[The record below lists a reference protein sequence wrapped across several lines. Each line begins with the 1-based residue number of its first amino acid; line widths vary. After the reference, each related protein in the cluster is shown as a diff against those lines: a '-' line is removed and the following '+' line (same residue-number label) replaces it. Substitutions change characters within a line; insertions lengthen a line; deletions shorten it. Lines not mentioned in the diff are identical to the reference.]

1 MGRPKRI
8 QSKADNEACKSGE
21 TSVPRTRKRR
31 VLTEK
36 NVESE
41 SSDPDDD
48 FVEVSP
54 IVQKKPKTTKKT
66 AKPKSKSDGS
76 KQSRNKSSG
85 KENVST
91 NMKSYETKL
100 STVRTHFHRQG
111 SSFAGSFNNNFLH
124 MLHGFKS
131 GFVSRGLYNRASV
144 SPIIDQVTNFRVA
157 QLVTPFD
164 RRVTA
169 IAWHPNQPYLAA
181 AGSKGGDIILWDS
194 YRDNSTNTG
203 TLFKSM
209 IEGRGPGGS
218 IQSLKFDI
226 NHSDRVYTAS
236 IDGTVT
242 RHDFSGKDNK
252 IYLETNDWERWY
264 VGMDVSFSGRMMVAG
279 NNKGYVTLLSLEGEK
294 IWDLKLHKSKCNFV
308 QFSDRQ
314 SWMMVTT
321 STGAGTGSV
330 KVWDIRNIKGPG
342 SALAE
347 LHHDKAVNSAYFS
360 PLNGDKLL
368 TTDQHSQLRI
378 YQAPNFDLLRTIP
391 HPHRQFQHL
400 TPIKACWH
408 PLSDIVFA
416 GRYPDPNF
424 PDYHEGELRTI
435 DFFCPYSGKVFHQLV
450 QPGLSQIISL
460 SQFNSIGDRLLS
472 GMGQTVMIWQPK
484 LGDPDDHE
492 QETKTATR
500 DSNIE
505 GLKVQEWPDFTAK
518 KKAVKKKKV
527 VQNE

>member
-8 QSKADNEACKSGE
+8 QSKADNEA
-21 TSVPRTRKRR
+21 SVPRTRKRR

-41 SSDPDDD
+41 NSDPDDD

-54 IVQKKPKTTKKT
+54 SAQKKPKTNKKT

-76 KQSRNKSSG
+76 KQSKNKSSG

-111 SSFAGSFNNNFLH
+111 SSFAGSLNNNFLH

-209 IEGRGPGGS
+209 IEGRDPLVVSNLYS
-218 IQSLKFDI
+218 IKLI
-226 NHSDRVYTAS
+226 N
-236 IDGTVT
+236 
-242 RHDFSGKDNK
+242 
-252 IYLETNDWERWY
+252 
-264 VGMDVSFSGRMMVAG
+264 
-279 NNKGYVTLLSLEGEK
+279 
-294 IWDLKLHKSKCNFV
+294 
-308 QFSDRQ
+308 
-314 SWMMVTT
+314 
-321 STGAGTGSV
+321 
-330 KVWDIRNIKGPG
+330 
-342 SALAE
+342 
-347 LHHDKAVNSAYFS
+347 
-360 PLNGDKLL
+360 
-368 TTDQHSQLRI
+368 
-378 YQAPNFDLLRTIP
+378 
-391 HPHRQFQHL
+391 
-400 TPIKACWH
+400 
-408 PLSDIVFA
+408 
-416 GRYPDPNF
+416 
-424 PDYHEGELRTI
+424 
-435 DFFCPYSGKVFHQLV
+435 
-450 QPGLSQIISL
+450 
-460 SQFNSIGDRLLS
+460 
-472 GMGQTVMIWQPK
+472 
-484 LGDPDDHE
+484 
-492 QETKTATR
+492 
-500 DSNIE
+500 
-505 GLKVQEWPDFTAK
+505 
-518 KKAVKKKKV
+518 
-527 VQNE
+527 